1 MSLLSVVVPAYRE
14 ESTILQTLQRMVEIL
29 DSLALPYEVIVVSDG
44 NTDATAARAKEL
56 QSDSVRVLDYPDN
69 MGKGYAL
76 RFGTS
81 AARGDLIA
89 FIDGDL
95 DIHPEG
101 IVRFV
106 EMISDPTVDAVVA
119 SKSHPE
125 SVVQYPLFRRLQS
138 RTFRL
143 LVRLLFALNVSD
155 TQTGLKLFRREVLDV
170 CLPHVTTDGF
180 AFDLELLV
188 LANDAGF
195 HVIEGPVQLDF
206 NFSTTTGARAVIDMI
221 RQLVRLERSR
231 VKQRHEHTW
240 VTKDTIHDRTIR
252 SKRDEG

>member
-1 MSLLSVVVPAYRE
+1 MSMLSVIVPAYRE
-14 ESTILQTLQRMVEIL
+14 ESTILQTLERMVKIL
-29 DSLALPYEVIVVSDG
+29 DSLAMPYEVIVVSDG
-44 NTDATAARAKEL
+44 NTDATAERAKEL
-56 QSDSVRVLDYPDN
+56 QSDLVRVLDYPDN
-69 MGKGYAL
+69 KGKGYAL
-76 RFGTS
+76 RFGTG
-81 AARGDLIA
+81 AATGDLVA

-101 IVRFV
+101 IVRFL
-106 EMISDPTVDAVVA
+106 EMIKDPAVDAVVA

-125 SVVQYPLFRRLQS
+125 SQVKYPLFRRLQS

-143 LVRLLFALNVSD
+143 LVRLLFTLNVSD

-206 NFSTTTGARAVIDMI
+206 NFSTTTGARAVVDMI
-221 RQLVRLERSR
+221 RQMLRLERSR
-231 VKQRHEHTW
+231 VRRRHNHTW
-240 VTKDTIHDRTIR
+240 VTRQVHHDVTTTT
-252 SKRDEG
+252 KRDDV